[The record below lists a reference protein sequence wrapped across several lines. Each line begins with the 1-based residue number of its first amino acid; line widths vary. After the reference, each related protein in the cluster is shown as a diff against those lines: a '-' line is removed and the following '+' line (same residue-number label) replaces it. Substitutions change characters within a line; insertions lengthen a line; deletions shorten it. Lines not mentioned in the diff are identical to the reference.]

1 MFDFD
6 GTVSPADMGHVIF
19 DALATPEWRVI
30 DDRWI
35 RREIPTS
42 VRARAQFDLVDPDLR
57 AMHRLID
64 RQAVDPAFPALARGL
79 QSDGAEVQ
87 IASDGFGFYISR
99 MLAAAGL
106 ADLPVDSNRLEVRR
120 GAIVL
125 EFPYEQD
132 GCGHCGM
139 CKALPVRRAKAR
151 GRRAVYVGDGYSD
164 RCAVTEADV
173 VFAKDSLAAHCRAEG
188 IPYHAFASLA
198 DVQAWVSHRTQVGES
213 RR

>member
-1 MFDFD
+1 
-6 GTVSPADMGHVIF
+6 MGHVIF

-42 VRARAQFDLVDPDLR
+42 VRARAQFDLVNPDGR
-57 AMHRLID
+57 AFHRLIEEH
-64 RQAVDPAFPALARGL
+64 AVDPAFPALVRGL
-79 QSDGAEVQ
+79 QRAGAEVR

-99 MLAAAGL
+99 MLAAADL
-106 ADLPVDSNRLEVRR
+106 PDLPVDSNHLELHED
-120 GAIVL
+120 GIVL
-125 EFPYEQD
+125 EFPHESA

-151 GRRAVYVGDGYSD
+151 GHRAVYVGDGYSD

-173 VFAKDSLAAHCRAEG
+173 VFAKDSLAAHCEANG
-188 IPYHAFASLA
+188 IAYHAFACLA
-198 DVQAWVSHRTQVGES
+198 DVQDWVSRQMQIGES
-213 RR
+213 CP

>member
-1 MFDFD
+1 
-6 GTVSPADMGHVIF
+6 MGHVIF

-42 VRARAQFDLVDPDLR
+42 VRARAQFDLVDPDLG

-64 RQAVDPAFPALARGL
+64 GQAVDPAFPALARGL
-79 QSDGAEVQ
+79 QRAGADVR

-106 ADLPVDSNRLEVRR
+106 ADLPVDSNRLDVRG

-125 EFPYEQD
+125 DFPYEQD
-132 GCGHCGM
+132 GCGYCGM
-139 CKALPVRRAKAR
+139 CKALPVRQAKAR

-164 RCAVTEADV
+164 RCAVGEADV
-173 VFAKDSLAAHCRAEG
+173 VFAKDSLAVHCEAND
-188 IPYHAFASLA
+188 IPYHAFESLA
-198 DVQAWVSHRTQVGES
+198 DVQDWVTRQTPIGEGC
-213 RR
+213 R

>member
-1 MFDFD
+1 
-6 GTVSPADMGHVIF
+6 MGHVLF
-19 DALATPEWRVI
+19 DALATPAWRVI

-42 VRARAQFDLVDPDLR
+42 VRARAQFDLVSPDR
-57 AMHRLID
+57 CAFHRLID
-64 RQAVDPAFPALARGL
+64 QHAVDPAFPELVRGL
-79 QSDGAEVQ
+79 QVAGAEVR

-99 MLAAAGL
+99 MLSAAGL
-106 ADLPVDSNRLEVRR
+106 ADLPVDSNRLDLRE

-125 EFPYEQD
+125 DFPYEQD

-173 VFAKDSLAAHCRAEG
+173 VFAKDSLAAHCQANG
-188 IPYHAFASLA
+188 ISYHAFASLA
-198 DVQAWVSHRTQVGES
+198 DVQTWVSQRTPTGES
-213 RR
+213 SR

>member
-1 MFDFD
+1 
-6 GTVSPADMGHVIF
+6 MGHVIF

-42 VRARAQFDLVDPDLR
+42 VRARAQFDLVKPDLR

-64 RQAVDPAFPALARGL
+64 RQAVDPAFSALARGL
-79 QSDGAEVQ
+79 QRAGADVR
-87 IASDGFGFYISR
+87 IASDGFAFYISR

-125 EFPYEQD
+125 DFPYEQD

-151 GRRAVYVGDGYSD
+151 GHRAVYIGDGYSD
-164 RCAVTEADV
+164 RCAVSEADV
-173 VFAKDSLAAHCRAEG
+173 VFAKDSLEAHCQAND
-188 IPYHAFASLA
+188 IPYHAFASLS
-198 DVQAWVSHRTQVGES
+198 DVQTWVNHQTPIGES
-213 RR
+213 CR

>member
-1 MFDFD
+1 
-6 GTVSPADMGHVIF
+6 MGHVIF

-42 VRARAQFDLVDPDLR
+42 VRARAQFDLVAPDR
-57 AMHRLID
+57 CAFHRLID
-64 RQAVDPAFPALARGL
+64 EHAVDPAFPALARGL
-79 QSDGAEVQ
+79 QSAGAEVQ

-99 MLAAAGL
+99 MLAAADL
-106 ADLPVDSNRLEVRR
+106 SDLPVDSNRLDLRQD
-120 GAIVL
+120 AIVL
-125 EFPYEQD
+125 EFPQESA

-173 VFAKDSLAAHCRAEG
+173 VFAKDSLAAHCRANG
-188 IPYHAFASLA
+188 IPYHAFETLA
-198 DVQAWVSHRTQVGES
+198 DVQAWVTHQLHTGAPCR
-213 RR
+213 

>member
-1 MFDFD
+1 
-6 GTVSPADMGHVIF
+6 MGHVLF

-42 VRARAQFDLVDPDLR
+42 VRARAQFDLVAPDR
-57 AMHRLID
+57 CAFHRLID
-64 RQAVDPAFPALARGL
+64 GQAVDPAFPSLARGL
-79 QSDGAEVQ
+79 QSSGAEVR

-99 MLAAAGL
+99 MLAAANL
-106 ADLPVDSNRLEVRR
+106 ADLPVDSNRLDVRQ

-125 EFPYEQD
+125 EFPQESA

-173 VFAKDSLAAHCRAEG
+173 VFAKDSLAAHCQGHG

-198 DVQAWVSHRTQVGES
+198 DVQAWVTQQFHTGATC
-213 RR
+213 R

>member
-1 MFDFD
+1 
-6 GTVSPADMGHVIF
+6 MGHVIF

-42 VRARAQFDLVDPDLR
+42 VRARAQFALVEPDLR

-64 RQAVDPAFPALARGL
+64 QQAVDAAFPALARGL
-79 QSDGAEVQ
+79 QCAGAEVR

-106 ADLPVDSNRLEVRR
+106 ADLPVDSNCLELRED
-120 GAIVL
+120 AIVL
-125 EFPYEQD
+125 EFPQESA

-151 GRRAVYVGDGYSD
+151 GLRTVYVGDGYSD

-173 VFAKDSLAAHCRAEG
+173 VFAKDSLEAHCQAND

-198 DVQAWVSHRTQVGES
+198 DVQNWVSHRMQTAES

>member
-1 MFDFD
+1 
-6 GTVSPADMGHVIF
+6 MGHVIF

-42 VRARAQFDLVDPDLR
+42 VRARAQFDLVDPDLG

-79 QSDGAEVQ
+79 QGAGADVR
-87 IASDGFGFYISR
+87 IASDGFGFYIGR

-106 ADLPVDSNRLEVRR
+106 ADLPVDSNRLDVRR

-125 EFPYEQD
+125 DFPHEQD
-132 GCGHCGM
+132 GCADTAACARLCRCGGHRRGGF
-139 CKALPVRRAKAR
+139 ARLTSATDTQTDVRSR
-151 GRRAVYVGDGYSD
+151 
-164 RCAVTEADV
+164 EADV
-173 VFAKDSLAAHCRAEG
+173 VFAKDSLAVSLRG
-188 IPYHAFASLA
+188 RTAFLTKPS
-198 DVQAWVSHRTQVGES
+198 
-213 RR
+213 

>member
-1 MFDFD
+1 
-6 GTVSPADMGHVIF
+6 MGHVLF

-42 VRARAQFDLVDPDLR
+42 VRARAQFDLVTPDR
-57 AMHRLID
+57 CAFHRLID
-64 RQAVDPAFPALARGL
+64 EQAVDPAFPALARGL
-79 QSDGAEVQ
+79 QVAGAEVR
-87 IASDGFGFYISR
+87 IASDGFDIYISR
-99 MLAAAGL
+99 MLAAADL
-106 ADLPVDSNRLEVRR
+106 ADLPVDSNRLDVHQD
-120 GAIVL
+120 AIVL
-125 EFPYEQD
+125 EFPHEDD

-173 VFAKDSLAAHCRAEG
+173 VFAKDSLAAHCQANG

-198 DVQAWVSHRTQVGES
+198 DVQAWVTHQSLIGAS
-213 RR
+213 RG

>member
-1 MFDFD
+1 
-6 GTVSPADMGHVIF
+6 MGHVLF

-42 VRARAQFDLVDPDLR
+42 VRARAQFDLVEPDLR

-79 QSDGAEVQ
+79 QRAGADVR
-87 IASDGFGFYISR
+87 IASDGFAFYISR

-106 ADLPVDSNRLEVRR
+106 ADLPVDSNRLEVRG

-125 EFPYEQD
+125 GFPYERD

-139 CKALPVRRAKAR
+139 CKALPVRWAKAR

-173 VFAKDSLAAHCRAEG
+173 VFAKDSLAAHCRANG
-188 IPYHAFASLA
+188 IPYHAFASLS
-198 DVQAWVSHRTQVGES
+198 DVQAWVTHRSDTDTPYG
-213 RR
+213 

>member
-1 MFDFD
+1 
-6 GTVSPADMGHVIF
+6 MGHVLF

-42 VRARAQFDLVDPDLR
+42 VRARAQFDLVAPDLE
-57 AMHRLID
+57 AMHRLVD
-64 RQAVDPAFPALARGL
+64 EHAVDPAFPALAREL
-79 QSDGAEVQ
+79 QAAGAEVR
-87 IASDGFGFYISR
+87 IASDGFAFYISR
-99 MLAAAGL
+99 MLAAANL

-125 EFPYEQD
+125 EFPQESA

-139 CKALPVRRAKAR
+139 CKALPVRRARAR
-151 GRRAVYVGDGYSD
+151 GRRAVYVGDGHSD

-173 VFAKDSLAAHCRAEG
+173 VFAKDSLEAHCKANG

-198 DVQAWVSHRTQVGES
+198 DVQAWVSHQSHNGVPCR
-213 RR
+213 

>member
-1 MFDFD
+1 
-6 GTVSPADMGHVIF
+6 MGHVIF

-42 VRARAQFDLVDPDLR
+42 VRARAQFDLVKPDLE

-64 RQAVDPAFPALARGL
+64 QEAVDPAFPALARGL
-79 QSDGAEVQ
+79 QSAGADVC

-106 ADLPVDSNRLEVRR
+106 ADLPVDSNRLEIRR

-125 EFPYEQD
+125 DFPYEQD

-139 CKALPVRRAKAR
+139 CKALPVRQAKAR
-151 GRRAVYVGDGYSD
+151 GLRAVYIGDGYSD

-173 VFAKDSLAAHCRAEG
+173 VFAKDSLANHCQGEG